1 MLTMDTTTQGTP
13 AGGARPSPSKAGQK
27 DSLEL
32 VVPRSLLDLLAV
44 PAPYRAGTGRLANG
58 RLNLQALSDR
68 IQALVAGLELGP
80 PQRLPLAA
88 RPAARGG
95 GGSASGLAVLYAAAP
110 DEAAPTG
117 PAPCEA
123 WLARHAP
130 EFRLA
135 CNSLRPDVAL
145 LWLGSDGHA
154 QAWLRPGDAWAAVAD
169 RGDGAAGSDRSDAS
183 AQRPPWRP
191 FGSVRLPGAQML
203 TMHRTAAGELRWPRT
218 ADPSSEPTPTPTPAP
233 AHPQPA
239 LLAPG
244 INQPAEP
251 DRAGRYSRLAAAL
264 SAPVLVRL
272 QALRFAVV
280 GCDRSGSMLA
290 HSLGRMGA
298 KLLLLDPARMTPASL
313 DADLPALHEGQAK
326 PVALQHLLRGLQ
338 RPGARCDARA
348 LSASSPAAGQLLAET
363 DVVLC
368 CTANPEAQ
376 HWAQAWALA
385 LLKPLLLLQT
395 GRSGERLWAQLWL
408 LPPGTG
414 CLQCRAD
421 QRAGLA
427 RHRTPAKL
435 PQATPRSWQGVAA
448 HAALRLLEQHL
459 AGRVPGGLRRH
470 LEEDLDSARWT
481 ASDTA
486 WGARDAATCPACR
499 LYQGTG
505 LAGLRAA
512 MDSGGLAPFTTPTR
526 AP

>member
-1 MLTMDTTTQGTP
+1 MAAMDITTQGMPP
-13 AGGARPSPSKAGQK
+13 AGARPSPSKTGLK

-32 VVPRSLLDLLAV
+32 VVPRSLLDLLA
-44 PAPYRAGTGRLANG
+44 APDPHRAGTGQLANG
-58 RLNLQALSDR
+58 RLNFQALSDR
-68 IQALVAGLELGP
+68 IQALVAGHQLGL

-88 RPAARGG
+88 RPAARSGG
-95 GGSASGLAVLYAAAP
+95 WPERGLAVLYAAAP
-110 DEAAPTG
+110 DEAPPTG

-145 LWLGSDGHA
+145 LWLGSDGRA
-154 QAWLRPGDAWAAVAD
+154 QAWLRPGDGWAAVAD
-169 RGDGAAGSDRSDAS
+169 RGDGAAGCDHSDAS
-183 AQRPPWRP
+183 VHRPAWRP

-203 TMHRTAAGELRWPRT
+203 TMHRTAAGELRWPRPT
-218 ADPSSEPTPTPTPAP
+218 NPSSDLSSDSDPDP
-233 AHPQPA
+233 AHAQPA
-239 LLAPG
+239 MFAPG
-244 INQPAEP
+244 VNEPAEP

-264 SAPVLVRL
+264 SAPVLTRF

-298 KLLLLDPARMTPASL
+298 NLLLLDPARMTPESR

-376 HWAQAWALA
+376 HWALA

-395 GRSGERLWAQLWL
+395 GRTGERLWAELWL

-421 QRAGLA
+421 QRAGLE
-427 RHRTPAKL
+427 RHRTPANP
-435 PQATPRSWQGVAA
+435 PQAAPRSWQGVAA

-481 ASDTA
+481 SSDTA
-486 WGARDAATCPACR
+486 WGARDAVTCPACR

-505 LAGLRAA
+505 LTGLRAA
-512 MDSGGLAPFTTPTR
+512 LDSGGLAPSTTPTR

>member
-1 MLTMDTTTQGTP
+1 MAAMDTETQDMP
-13 AGGARPSPSKAGQK
+13 PGGAWSTPSSTSLKVT
-27 DSLEL
+27 LEL
-32 VVPRSLLDLLAV
+32 VVPRSLLGLLA
-44 PAPYRAGTGRLANG
+44 APDAHRAGTGRLAHG
-58 RLNLQALSDR
+58 RLNFQALSDR
-68 IQALVAGLELGP
+68 IQALVAGLQPGP
-80 PQRLPLAA
+80 PQRLPLTA

-95 GGSASGLAVLYAAAP
+95 EWPESGLAVVFAAAP
-110 DEAAPTG
+110 DEAPPTG

-145 LWLGSDGHA
+145 LWLGSDGRA
-154 QAWLRPGDAWAAVAD
+154 QAWLRQGDAWAAVAD
-169 RGDGAAGSDRSDAS
+169 RAASAAGSDSSDAS
-183 AQRPPWRP
+183 AHRPAWRP
-191 FGSVRLPGAQML
+191 FASVRLPGAQML
-203 TMHRTAAGELRWPRT
+203 TIHRSAAGEVRWPWP
-218 ADPSSEPTPTPTPAP
+218 ADPGSNAAPDPVHAQPPMLTP
-233 AHPQPA
+233 
-239 LLAPG
+239 G
-244 INQPAEP
+244 MNEPAEP

-264 SAPVLVRL
+264 SAPVLARL

-298 KLLLLDPARMTPASL
+298 SLLLLDPARMTPESL

-326 PVALQHLLRGLQ
+326 PVALQHLLRGLL

-368 CTANPEAQ
+368 CTSRPEAQ
-376 HWAQAWALA
+376 RWAQAWALA
-385 LLKPLLLLQT
+385 LLKPLLVLQT
-395 GRSGERLWAQLWL
+395 GRTGERLWAELWL

-414 CLQCRAD
+414 CLQCRGVP
-421 QRAGLA
+421 RAGLPIS
-427 RHRTPAKL
+427 RTPGDL
-435 PQATPRSWQGVAA
+435 PHAAPRSWQGVAA

-481 ASDTA
+481 ATDTA
-486 WGARDAATCPACR
+486 WGARDAVTCPACR

-505 LAGLRAA
+505 LKGLRTAL
-512 MDSGGLAPFTTPTR
+512 DSGGLGPSTTPIW